1 MPADDY
7 SFIWPRWRRCTE
19 HGEYH
24 LLYVGCS
31 GCQLDVL
38 LSMES
43 GRLSVVIAWGAV
55 QEVCRP
61 GGTGGRYAGVLPC
74 RACSVSYISGMRL
87 TPSSI
92 GVGDLPADIAR
103 EEMVLVFPVSGRR
116 VWFKELVLAGEDPS
130 SMGIMRFSWGAFQSV
145 LRVEAGQ

>member
-1 MPADDY
+1 MGTADVGCYRAICYRLLLDAYCSAMWGLCPRVGGGSRVFSGRLLVPADDY

-61 GGTGGRYAGVLPC
+61 SGTGGRYAGVL
-74 RACSVSYISGMRL
+74 
-87 TPSSI
+87 
-92 GVGDLPADIAR
+92 
-103 EEMVLVFPVSGRR
+103 
-116 VWFKELVLAGEDPS
+116 
-130 SMGIMRFSWGAFQSV
+130 
-145 LRVEAGQ
+145 